1 MFRLPFRPAT
11 PFLKCGLA
19 LVDQPHGFQSPCDT
33 SKPRCC
39 EHEYAF
45 GSCNALG
52 GDWSQGMKL
61 IFWEMIQGEKQR
73 GEEAMPRR
81 AARRTRRALEVTV
94 AMSVWK
100 LEEAERGGPRGARPG
115 TESWRLVP
123 RCALGHK
130 PCSLGLSPTSA
141 NKN

>member
-1 MFRLPFRPAT
+1 MFRVPVLPPLSLNAAWRRLIGNTVFSRQAIPPSHDA
-11 PFLKCGLA
+11 A
-19 LVDQPHGFQSPCDT
+19 
-33 SKPRCC
+33 R
-39 EHEYAF
+39 HECAF
-45 GSCNALG
+45 GSCKRLG
-52 GDWSQGMKL
+52 GDWSQRMKL
-61 IFWEMIQGEKQR
+61 IFWEMIQGEKRR
-73 GEEAMPRR
+73 GEEGVPLW
-81 AARRTRRALEVTV
+81 AACKTRCALEVTV
-94 AMSVWK
+94 ATSVWK